1 MRARA
6 RGPGAGPRAAR
17 AGPRTGDWVR
27 TPTTPP
33 RPPARRGGT
42 AGAVSTTGTGRG
54 RGGRA
59 WTRHGHR
66 PAGQG
71 ARPPCRAPAAVPSW
85 WEEAASWPEE
95 DKRSGGAG
103 AGRRGS
109 GGERWPADGG
119 LGGGEEGTSSSSR
132 PGPPGDDDS
141 AGGGPE
147 ARDGGGLDASW
158 PPNGG
163 LDPAYEADAPADGG
177 GLADL
182 PPVPRGFFAAPE
194 VEGEDAA
201 GVVGGVGAEY
211 GEGFTTWAPGG
222 ELRVDVDYLNERLE
236 VKGAMR
242 LRHNQIA
249 PDEALG
255 LIFDWDG
262 TLGNTRD
269 AQRRAWKRLAE
280 EKGLWWPDIERP
292 AMYEMRPERAII
304 DMLQWTRDFGEAQ
317 KLGYEVAML
326 FREESARLVEGRGG
340 PAPGIRAWIDAVH
353 TFNVPCA
360 FVTSL
365 DRGTVEP
372 LLREYGLLEKFDA
385 CVFSED
391 GMETLA
397 HQLLSASVKLGRPPK
412 RCVAFT
418 GEPPMVTAAHN
429 CTMRAVGIVGNYS
442 QYDLGQADLTCR
454 DLGELSII
462 SMRNLFANEGTQ
474 FMDVQTEL
482 DELPQSQVQ
491 TSLEMLEK

>member
-1 MRARA
+1 MRARGA
-6 RGPGAGPRAAR
+6 AGAGARAAR
-17 AGPRTGDWVR
+17 AGPRTAHWVR
-27 TPTTPP
+27 TPTPP
-33 RPPARRGGT
+33 RPPARRT
-42 AGAVSTTGTGRG
+42 ARPGRG
-54 RGGRA
+54 RPGGHLCE
-59 WTRHGHR
+59 WGHGGGTGG
-66 PAGQG
+66 AGRTPG
-71 ARPPCRAPAAVPSW
+71 RAPAAVPSW

-95 DKRSGGAG
+95 EKGGAG
-103 AGRRGS
+103 AGRRRGP

-119 LGGGEEGTSSSSR
+119 LGEGEGPSPSR
-132 PGPPGDDDS
+132 PGPPGDDDP

-147 ARDGGGLDASW
+147 ARDGGALDAAW

-163 LDPAYEADAPADGG
+163 LDPAYEPDAPADGG

-194 VEGEDAA
+194 AEGEDAD
-201 GVVGGVGAEY
+201 GVVVGGVGAEY

-304 DMLQWTRDFGEAQ
+304 DMLQWTRDFGEARE
-317 KLGYEVAML
+317 LGFEVALL

-442 QYDLGQADLTCR
+442 QYDLCQADLTCR

-491 TSLEMLEK
+491 TSLKMLEK